1 MNAILLYPRDGAQFR
16 LGEGSLEESGDMLH
30 SDTLFSALA
39 NIYALAFNKADN
51 FIQFVQEGKLRFSSA
66 LFGLHFLKENQRVY
80 FVPKPNLDF
89 TQTERKKAKKVKFIS
104 LKALEII
111 SGMTEKEKL
120 ESEIDLDAFHNI
132 GGKFLLETKEAHG
145 YNLKEKKFISI
156 RTAPK
161 VFVRKEVKKDNYYH
175 ESNLQFC
182 AIEDNDQL
190 IASGFFYILLKHQLS
205 EDEFKKFQAA
215 VHILADEGIGGSR
228 STGCGQIERVEFTEI
243 PIPETGKLHLGLAL
257 VSPKDDQEFQV
268 AKRYDLVL
276 RGGGSLGKL
285 GDYSK
290 HRKLARFIREGA
302 IYDVPVQGQL
312 VDLSPDENPFPHKIL
327 RNGINFSIP
336 F

>member
-111 SGMTEKEKL
+111 SERTEKEKL

-145 YNLKEKKFISI
+145 YNLKEKNFISI
-156 RTAPK
+156 TTAPK
-161 VFVRKEVKKDNYYH
+161 VFVRKEVKEDNYYH

-182 AIEDNDQL
+182 AVEDNDQP
-190 IASGFFYILLKHQLS
+190 IANGFFYILLDHQLS
-205 EDEFKKFQAA
+205 EDEFKEFQAA
-215 VHILADEGIGGSR
+215 IRILADEGIGGSR
-228 STGCGQIERVEFTEI
+228 STGCGQIKHVDFTEI
-243 PIPETGKLHLGLAL
+243 SVPKTGTLHLGLAL
-257 VSPKDDQEFQV
+257 VSPKDDQEFQSS
-268 AKRYDLVL
+268 KRYELIL
-276 RGGGSLGKL
+276 RGGGSLGKS

-302 IYDVPVQGQL
+302 IYNVPVQGKL
-312 VDLSPDENPFPHKIL
+312 VDLSPDENPFPHRIL